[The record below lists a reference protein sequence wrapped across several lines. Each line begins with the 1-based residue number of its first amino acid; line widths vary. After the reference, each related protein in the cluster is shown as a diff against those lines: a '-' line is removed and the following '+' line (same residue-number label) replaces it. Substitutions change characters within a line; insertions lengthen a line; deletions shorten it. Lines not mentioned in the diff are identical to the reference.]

1 MYFKNGKLI
10 LSKSG
15 GGRKLAFAVTGGAL
29 ITASVGSMI
38 AYLSRRKEDQD
49 VGVGM
54 LLGAVAGLTAGI
66 LLAYEPER
74 RARRNVVVDQ
84 MFDEDDA
91 EVANRRID
99 QVLNKP
105 AESGAKSASHRKTI
119 EVDEEATLED
129 FI

>member
-1 MYFKNGKLI
+1 MKWNFDPKSLKGGKL
-10 LSKSG
+10 
-15 GGRKLAFAVTGGAL
+15 AYAVTGGAL
-29 ITASVGSMI
+29 ITVSIGSMI
-38 AYLSRRKEDQD
+38 AYLSRKKEEQD

-74 RARRNVVVDQ
+74 RARRKVVVDQ

-91 EVANRRID
+91 EVANRRIE

-105 AESGAKSASHRKTI
+105 DEEGVKPASHRRAI
-119 EVDEEATLED
+119 EVDEEASLED

>member
-1 MYFKNGKLI
+1 MQI
-10 LSKSG
+10 SKPDLKQLKGS
-15 GGRKLAFAVTGGAL
+15 KLAFAVTGGAM
-29 ITASVGSMI
+29 ITASVGAMV
-38 AYLSRRKEDQD
+38 AYLSRRKEDRE

-74 RARRNVVVDQ
+74 RARRRVVVDQ

-91 EVANRRID
+91 EMADRRIE
-99 QVLNKP
+99 QVLNKTD
-105 AESGAKSASHRKTI
+105 ERGAKPASHRRAI
-119 EVDEEATLED
+119 EVDEEASAED

>member
-1 MYFKNGKLI
+1 MQLKKPDLKQLRGSKLV
-10 LSKSG
+10 
-15 GGRKLAFAVTGGAL
+15 FAVAGGAM
-29 ITASVGSMI
+29 ITASVGAMV
-38 AYLSRRKEDQD
+38 AYLSRRKEDQQ

-74 RARRNVVVDQ
+74 RARRRVVVDQ

-91 EVANRRID
+91 EVANRRIE
-99 QVLNKP
+99 QVLNKTDERGVQP
-105 AESGAKSASHRKTI
+105 ASHRREI
-119 EVDEEATLED
+119 EVDEEASAED

>member
-1 MYFKNGKLI
+1 MKIDWNKLKNHKLV
-10 LSKSG
+10 
-15 GGRKLAFAVTGGAL
+15 FAVTGGAM
-29 ITASVGSMI
+29 ITASVGSMV
-38 AYLSRRKEDQD
+38 AYLSRKKEDQQ

-74 RARRNVVVDQ
+74 RARRRVVVDQ

-91 EVANRRID
+91 EVANRRINE
-99 QVLNKP
+99 VLNK
-105 AESGAKSASHRKTI
+105 ADERGAKPATRRRAI
-119 EVDEEATLED
+119 EVDEEASVED

>member
-1 MYFKNGKLI
+1 MKFDFGKL
-10 LSKSG
+10 KND
-15 GGRKLAFAVTGGAL
+15 KLVFAATGGAL
-29 ITASVGSMI
+29 ITASIGSMV
-38 AYLSRRKEDQD
+38 AYLSRKKEDQD

-74 RARRNVVVDQ
+74 RARRRVVVDQ

-91 EVANRRID
+91 QVADRRISE
-99 QVLNKP
+99 VLNKP
-105 AESGAKSASHRKTI
+105 EESGAKPTSHRREI
-119 EVDEEATLED
+119 EVDQEASLED

>member
-1 MYFKNGKLI
+1 MQLKKPDLKQLRGSKLV
-10 LSKSG
+10 
-15 GGRKLAFAVTGGAL
+15 FAVAGGAM
-29 ITASVGSMI
+29 ITASMGAMV
-38 AYLSRRKEDQD
+38 AYLSRRKEDQQ

-74 RARRNVVVDQ
+74 RARRRVVVDQ

-91 EVANRRID
+91 EVANRRIE
-99 QVLNKP
+99 QVLNKTDERGVQP
-105 AESGAKSASHRKTI
+105 ASHRREI
-119 EVDEEATLED
+119 EVDEEASAED

>member
-1 MYFKNGKLI
+1 MKFDFGKL
-10 LSKSG
+10 KNN
-15 GGRKLAFAVTGGAL
+15 KLLFAATGGAL
-29 ITASVGSMI
+29 ITASVGSMV
-38 AYLSRRKEDQD
+38 AYLSRKKEDQD

-74 RARRNVVVDQ
+74 RARRRVVVDQ

-91 EVANRRID
+91 EVADRRISE
-99 QVLNKP
+99 VLNKP
-105 AESGAKSASHRKTI
+105 EESGAKPTSHRREI
-119 EVDEEATLED
+119 EVDQDASLED

>member
-1 MYFKNGKLI
+1 MYWKNGKSI
-10 LSKSG
+10 FAKSG
-15 GGRKLAFAVTGGAL
+15 ATRKLVFAVTGGAL
-29 ITASVGSMI
+29 ITASIGSMI
-38 AYLSRRKEDQD
+38 AYLSRKKEDQD

-74 RARRNVVVDQ
+74 QARRRVVVDQ

-105 AESGAKSASHRKTI
+105 DESGAKPASHRKAI
-119 EVDEEATLED
+119 EVDEEASPED

>member
-1 MYFKNGKLI
+1 MKFDFGKL
-10 LSKSG
+10 KNN
-15 GGRKLAFAVTGGAL
+15 KLVFAATGGAL
-29 ITASVGSMI
+29 ITASIGSMVT
-38 AYLSRRKEDQD
+38 YLSRKKEDQD

-74 RARRNVVVDQ
+74 RARRRVVVDQ

-91 EVANRRID
+91 QVADRRISE
-99 QVLNKP
+99 VLNKP
-105 AESGAKSASHRKTI
+105 EENGAKPTSHRREI
-119 EVDEEATLED
+119 EVDQEASLED